1 MNVPVLRFSG
11 YYGLK
16 EGSRV
21 GHFSLSVVGK
31 DRPGIVAEV
40 SRVLYDLGCNIE
52 DSTCTI
58 LSGQFAMILVIVHRE
73 HASVSGIDPSFD
85 PLRKGMG
92 LTISLHALEEE
103 EVSRKKGFSGRPHII
118 SVYGADRPGIVHK
131 VALELARHQVNVT
144 DMTTQVVGS
153 EDRPVY
159 VMILEA
165 DIPESVDLKELDGA
179 FERIRKELSVS
190 ISLRPIESVEL

>member
-1 MNVPVLRFSG
+1 MNVPVLWFESPSFRG
-11 YYGLK
+11 G
-16 EGSRV
+16 GVGV

-40 SRVLYDLGCNIE
+40 SRVLYELGCNIQ

-58 LSGQFAMILVIVHRE
+58 LSGQFAMILVIFHRE
-73 HASVSGIDPSFD
+73 YDSVSQVDTFFD
-85 PLRKGMG
+85 SLRKNMG

-103 EVSRKKGFSGRPHII
+103 EISRQEGYDGRSHII
-118 SVYGADRPGIVHK
+118 SVYGADRPGIVHA
-131 VALELARHQVNVT
+131 VASELARQRVNIT
-144 DMTTQVVGS
+144 DMNTQVVGS

-165 DIPESVDLKELDGA
+165 DIPDSVDLKELERA
-179 FERIRKELSVS
+179 FERIRKELSIS
-190 ISLRPIESVEL
+190 ISMRPIESVEL